1 MSEYPNTVPV
11 YLSVFAQDNDAYF
24 PDYLLTNNSE
34 TTNNDSNQSSESEGP
49 LPQDSSASEGKWLC
63 TFNSAK

>member
-11 YLSVFAQDNDAYF
+11 YLSAFAQDNDAYF

-34 TTNNDSNQSSESEGP
+34 TTINDSNQSSESEGP
-49 LPQDSSASEGKWLC
+49 LPHDSSTGR
-63 TFNSAK
+63 FNWIRIRI

>member
-11 YLSVFAQDNDAYF
+11 YLPVFAQDNDVYF

-49 LPQDSSASEGKWLC
+49 LP
-63 TFNSAK
+63 